1 MDAYANVPVMPAYRA
16 DKANVFANAV
26 GVQIEQRSAADGARY
41 RRACGAVLGLPD
53 AFSFHGILLLG
64 LELHERIPRLPYRR
78 KFP

>member
-26 GVQIEQRSAADGARY
+26 GVQIEQRSTADGAGY
-41 RRACGAVLGLPD
+41 RRACGAVFGLPD

-64 LELHERIPRLPYRR
+64 LELHEIIPRLPYRR